1 MKLIVLVVV
10 APLALTA
17 CKVGPFGGNSSTS
30 NSAAAAP
37 EVVPD
42 SVTVNG
48 IVYTRA
54 GSGSPITAPTA
65 DATAAAAP
73 AVAPPSTAPSP
84 TGRDD
89 SAGVP
94 SGADSGQPPAT
105 APSGGHGG

>member
-17 CKVGPFGGNSSTS
+17 CKMSAFGANGATS
-30 NSAAAAP
+30 NSSVAP

-48 IVYTRA
+48 VVYTRA
-54 GSGSPITAPTA
+54 GTGGPVAAPTP
-65 DATAAAAP
+65 AAAAT
-73 AVAPPSTAPSP
+73 VAPPSTAPSP

-94 SGADSGQPPAT
+94 SGRDSGQPPST
-105 APSGGHGG
+105 PPGSGHGG